1 MGQSLII
8 QGIVSKLLL
17 YSSTSTTGRSGT
29 NQRFFAVDLLIY
41 IYIYIYIYF
50 LLLLLF
56 FFTEFMNLS
65 RNSYPRGV
73 QNRISQEAAM
83 LELILFMSKNQKQA
97 L

>member
-41 IYIYIYIYF
+41 IYIYIYF
-50 LLLLLF
+50 FFFF

-73 QNRISQEAAM
+73 QNRISQVAAM
-83 LELILFMSKNQKQA
+83 LELILFM
-97 L
+97 

>member
-41 IYIYIYIYF
+41 IYIFFII
-50 LLLLLF
+50 F
-56 FFTEFMNLS
+56 FFYRIYEFIAKQLS
-65 RNSYPRGV
+65 AGSPE
-73 QNRISQEAAM
+73 QNISGSGHARTDS
-83 LELILFMSKNQKQA
+83 IHVKNQKQA

>member
-17 YSSTSTTGRSGT
+17 YSSTPTTGRSGT

-41 IYIYIYIYF
+41 IYIYIYIF
-50 LLLLLF
+50 LFFFFFFFFF

-83 LELILFMSKNQKQA
+83 LELILFM
-97 L
+97 

>member
-41 IYIYIYIYF
+41 IYIFFIFIFIF
-50 LLLLLF
+50 LLLFFFF

-83 LELILFMSKNQKQA
+83 LELILFM
-97 L
+97 

>member
-41 IYIYIYIYF
+41 IYIYIYF
-50 LLLLLF
+50 FFF

-73 QNRISQEAAM
+73 QNRISQVAAM
-83 LELILFMSKNQKQA
+83 LELILFM
-97 L
+97 

>member
-41 IYIYIYIYF
+41 IYIYIY
-50 LLLLLF
+50 F
-56 FFTEFMNLS
+56 FFFFFYRIYEFIAKQLS
-65 RNSYPRGV
+65 AGSPE
-73 QNRISQEAAM
+73 QNISGSGHARTDS
-83 LELILFMSKNQKQA
+83 IHVKNQKQP

>member
-29 NQRFFAVDLLIY
+29 NQRFFAVDLLIN
-41 IYIYIYIYF
+41 IYLFFIFY
-50 LLLLLF
+50 F
-56 FFTEFMNLS
+56 FFTEFMSLS

-83 LELILFMSKNQKQA
+83 LELILFM
-97 L
+97 

>member
-50 LLLLLF
+50 IYF
-56 FFTEFMNLS
+56 FFFYRIYEFIAKQLS
-65 RNSYPRGV
+65 AGSPE
-73 QNRISQEAAM
+73 QNISGSGHARTDS
-83 LELILFMSKNQKQA
+83 IHVKNQKQA

>member
-41 IYIYIYIYF
+41 IYIYIFIIIII
-50 LLLLLF
+50 F
-56 FFTEFMNLS
+56 FFNWIYEFMNLS

-83 LELILFMSKNQKQA
+83 LELILFM
-97 L
+97 

>member
-41 IYIYIYIYF
+41 IYIFFIII
-50 LLLLLF
+50 F

-65 RNSYPRGV
+65 RDSYPRGV

-83 LELILFMSKNQKQA
+83 LELILFM
-97 L
+97 

>member
-41 IYIYIYIYF
+41 IYIFFI
-50 LLLLLF
+50 F
-56 FFTEFMNLS
+56 FFFYRIYEFIAKQLS
-65 RNSYPRGV
+65 AGSPE
-73 QNRISQEAAM
+73 QNISGSGHARTDS
-83 LELILFMSKNQKQA
+83 IHVKNQKQA